1 MAQLANTQ
9 KGKPIMKLRIA
20 FTSSVALA
28 LVVFAGLGL
37 RASAGHRDV
46 TLRASLTG
54 LKEVPPIASPATATL
69 RAAMDEGART
79 ITFTL
84 TYRNLTANPMAAH
97 IHFGPSKV
105 SGGVVAFFCGGGGKP
120 ACPAATSGTVTGTIT
135 AADVVALPAQGI
147 AAGDF
152 ASLVRAIKTGN
163 AYVNL
168 HNQRFPAGEVRG
180 QVVGS
185 GRSDKDDEAND

>member
-1 MAQLANTQ
+1 
-9 KGKPIMKLRIA
+9 MKLRIT
-20 FTSSVALA
+20 FTASVALA

-69 RAAMDEGART
+69 RASMDEGARML
-79 ITFTL
+79 TFTL
-84 TYRNLTANPMAAH
+84 TFRNLTANLAAAH

-105 SGGVVAFFCGGGGKP
+105 IGGVVAFFCGGGGKP

-168 HNQRFPAGEVRG
+168 HNQRFQAGEVRG

-185 GRSDKDDEAND
+185 GRSDKDDEADD